1 MKIETDAAM
10 QKWGQDLADKL
21 SWPFCIEL
29 VGDIGAGKT
38 TLIKGLARGL
48 GFGGEVSSPSFT
60 LNNRYQLADNRVLS
74 HYDFYRLNEA
84 GVLAQELVE
93 DLADPAVSVVV
104 EWGATVDNVL
114 PHNRQ
119 RIMIKYTADGGREV
133 ELK

>member
-1 MKIETDAAM
+1 MQIKTEMAM
-10 QKWGQDLADKL
+10 QKWGQDLASKL

-48 GFGGEVSSPSFT
+48 GFNGEVSSPSFT

-74 HYDFYRLNEA
+74 HYDFYRLSEA

-93 DLADPAVSVVV
+93 DLADPSVSVVV

-119 RIMIKYTADGGREV
+119 QIMINYTADGGREV